1 MSSLMR
7 PLIRHGMALAFV
19 ASAVMLAIA
28 HAFQTFGGLAPCTL
42 CLEQRQVYWVALAVA
57 GIGLIA
63 ARSRLG
69 ARLRPLVLGLLAVIF
84 LVGAGIAV
92 YHAGAEWKWWPGPTA
107 CSSGG
112 GGASAAALAELM
124 HGARIKAPRCDQA
137 AWVMMGLSMAGWNA
151 IASVVFA
158 AFSAAAALQRPSHG

>member
-1 MSSLMR
+1 MSSLIK
-7 PLIRHGMALAFV
+7 PLIRHWMALAFV

-57 GIGLIA
+57 GLGLVA
-63 ARSRLG
+63 SRTAIG
-69 ARLRPLVLGLLAVIF
+69 ARLKPLVPGLLAVIF

-107 CSSGG
+107 CSGG
-112 GGASAAALAELM
+112 SGASAAALAELM
-124 HGARIKAPRCDQA
+124 HGARIKAPRCDEA
-137 AWVMMGLSMAGWNA
+137 AWVMLGLSMAGWNA
-151 IASVVFA
+151 IASVIFA
-158 AFSAAAALQRPSHG
+158 AFSAAAAFARPTHG